1 MRRNIIATN
10 LVCDIIQSL
19 NEHLITTF
27 EINVQAYD
35 DSNIYLTMDSL
46 TKESEN
52 EIIIRWSASGITIE
66 SQPIFRH
73 VYGWDNVRAEN
84 LYWWLDVL
92 SRAIY
97 KIAKTSKQFAI
108 LLTSNNTKQAVQT
121 AKELCFT

>member
-1 MRRNIIATN
+1 MRRSIIATN

-35 DSNIYLTMDSL
+35 DSTIYLTMDSL

-52 EIIIRWSASGITIE
+52 EIIIRWSATGITIE
-66 SQPIFRH
+66 SQPVFRH
-73 VYGWDNVRAEN
+73 TYGWESVRAEN

-97 KIAKTSKQFAI
+97 KIAKTSK
-108 LLTSNNTKQAVQT
+108 
-121 AKELCFT
+121 